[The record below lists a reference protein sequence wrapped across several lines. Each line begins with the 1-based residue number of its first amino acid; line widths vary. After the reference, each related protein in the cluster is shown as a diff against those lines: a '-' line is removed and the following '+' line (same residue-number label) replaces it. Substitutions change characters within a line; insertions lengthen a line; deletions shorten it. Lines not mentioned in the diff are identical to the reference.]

1 MRINFTGSLGPG
13 IYTNSFRALMPGL
26 LIGTMFLAVAFASKS
41 AADAEQQSIERSLT
55 AKTVTPENL
64 RQEISLHAGVTEA
77 STIRTNLIAAT
88 ETGLQQLN
96 DPEQAAALERVTI
109 EIDLP
114 QSNDTPTSGNK
125 LPLELLELLSRRSTA
140 LQLELTLRVAP
151 GNAGIAMLWFDA
163 VRRSAEPGRIID
175 VSQIAVSLD
184 KSMPVDKLRL
194 DILRTKKMVV
204 IKESQR

>member
-1 MRINFTGSLGPG
+1 MKNSFTGSLGPG

-41 AADAEQQSIERSLT
+41 AADAEQQSIERLLT

-64 RQEISLHAGVTEA
+64 RQEISLHAGVTEG
-77 STIRTNLIAAT
+77 SPIRTNLIAVT
-88 ETGLQQLN
+88 ETGLQKLN
-96 DPEQAAALERVTI
+96 DPEQAAALERVTF

-114 QSNDTPTSGNK
+114 QSNDAPTSANK
-125 LPLELLELLSRRSTA
+125 LPLELLELLSRRSPA

-163 VRRSAEPGRIID
+163 VRRSAEPGRIVD

-184 KSMPVDKLRL
+184 KSMPVDKLKL

-204 IKESQR
+204 IKESQL